1 MIDSTLG
8 RTVAHRIRH
17 SRVIALGDR
26 KSPICHTPAL
36 VGTENDL
43 KDATIGPEM
52 LPFIVNYDSSSL
64 PAKMKITGRGA
75 LSMPFDCE
83 EPQWE
88 CQLNHILPPSLEEA
102 DSGVRGGSYNG
113 LLALSWQSIMHD
125 SKLLELEEQP
135 EIIAIVDALQLA
147 NHPNKLV
154 NAIASIRVT
163 FPSSLIWC
171 PAISGP
177 DNLAILSWFG
187 VDLFDFTRSRQ
198 AESMGYILTTDG
210 PRMPYDGHDENHDFM
225 NQVGEWRRELSAVK
239 TAIENGSLRSLV
251 EKRSLNSPRLVEHL
265 RYHDRLMR
273 AALSEEME
281 AIEPMSDE
289 SLSVCKLVKGSPLR
303 RFVKEGTIIRCNSAV
318 SRQDPLIADWIHRI
332 RTTYKSPK
340 EQSKVLILLPC
351 SARKPYSMSQSHRRF
366 RRNLRHRPLH
376 EVIVTAPLGLV
387 PRELEELWPAG
398 HYDIPVTGDWDREE
412 IENIQSLVKSIVC
425 NNEYEL
431 VINHSGVD
439 LEDSEIGVEIIDTR
453 KGESAGSKSSLERLH
468 LASEDA
474 ASHFHSGYRMSE
486 KEHLLIK
493 MKAISRWLHNNDDW
507 LVRAH
512 VGGKPPRWKILDGKE
527 QLAMWHPQDGRFA
540 FAKGTLNLLAESQTL
555 SEVHLNDGPK
565 LEGDIFSP
573 MINQVVGDV
582 RIGDEIL
589 LFRARKLIGSARSI
603 ASKWEY
609 FGSPGMVAKTK
620 HRL

>member
-8 RTVAHRIRH
+8 RTVAHRLRH

-26 KSPICHTPAL
+26 KSPICKTPAL

-43 KDATIGPEM
+43 EDANIGAEIV
-52 LPFIVNYDSSSL
+52 PFIVGYDSTSL

-75 LSMPFDCE
+75 LTMPFDCDN
-83 EPQWE
+83 PKWE

-102 DSGVRGGSYNG
+102 DSGVRGRSNSGV
-113 LLALSWQSIMHD
+113 LAISWQSLMHD
-125 SKLLELEEQP
+125 VNLLELEEQP

-154 NAIASIRVT
+154 TAISAIRVT

-171 PAISGP
+171 PGIGGP

-198 AESMGYILTTDG
+198 AESMGYILTQDG
-210 PRMPYDGHDENHDFM
+210 PRKPHAEYGESCDFL
-225 NQVGEWRRELSAVK
+225 NQVDYWSKELSAVK
-239 TAIENGSLRSLV
+239 IAIENGSLRALV
-251 EKRSLNSPRLVEHL
+251 EKRALNSPRLVEHL
-265 RYHDRLMR
+265 RHHDRLMR
-273 AALSEEME
+273 AALS
-281 AIEPMSDE
+281 DE
-289 SLSVCKLVKGSPLR
+289 IATSELLSKESSSVCKLVKGAPLR
-303 RFVKEGTIIRCNSAV
+303 RFVKDGTILRCNSAI

-332 RTTYKSPK
+332 DTKYRTPK
-340 EQSKVLILLPC
+340 EQSKVLILLPG

-376 EVIVTAPLGLV
+376 EVMVTAPLGLV

-398 HYDIPVTGDWDREE
+398 HYDIPVTGDWDKEE
-412 IENIQSLVKSIVC
+412 IDNIRNLVKSIVA

-431 VINHSGVD
+431 VINHSGID
-439 LEDSEIGVEIIDTR
+439 LEISEIGVETIDTR
-453 KGESAGSKSSLERLH
+453 IGESAGSKSSLERLN
-468 LASEDA
+468 LASEEA
-474 ASHFHSGYRMSE
+474 AERFYSGYRMSE
-486 KEHLLIK
+486 KQHLLIK

-507 LVRAH
+507 LAEAH
-512 VGGKPPRWKILDGKE
+512 VGGKPPRWKILRGKE
-527 QLAMWHPQDGRFA
+527 QLAMWHPRDGRFA
-540 FAKGTLNLLAESQTL
+540 FAKGTLEMLAESKTL

-565 LEGDIFSP
+565 LGGDIFSP
-573 MINQVVGDV
+573 MIKKVAGDV

-589 LFRARKLIGSARSI
+589 LFRGGQLIGSARSI

>member
-1 MIDSTLG
+1 VG
-8 RTVAHRIRH
+8 R
-17 SRVIALGDR
+17 
-26 KSPICHTPAL
+26 K
-36 VGTENDL
+36 NDL
-43 KDATIGPEM
+43 EEVEIGPETV
-52 LPFIVNYDSSSL
+52 PFVVDYDSSSL
-64 PAKMKITGRGA
+64 PATMQITGRGPLA
-75 LSMPFDCE
+75 MPFDNDN
-83 EPQWE
+83 PQWQ
-88 CQLNHILPPSLEEA
+88 CKLNHTLPPSLDEA
-102 DSGVRGGSYNG
+102 DSGVRSQSESG
-113 LLALSWQSIMHD
+113 LLAVSWQSLIHD
-125 SKLLELEEQP
+125 TKLTELGEQP

-147 NHPNKLV
+147 NHSEKLIT
-154 NAIASIRVT
+154 AISAIRAR

-171 PAISGP
+171 PAIGGP
-177 DNLAILSWFG
+177 DNLALLTWFG

-198 AESMGYILTTDG
+198 AESMGYLLTSDG
-210 PRMPYDGHDENHDFM
+210 PRQPYHGHHESSIFE
-225 NQVGEWRRELSAVK
+225 NQVSQWNQELSTVK

-251 EKRSLNSPRLVEHL
+251 DKRALNSPRLVEHL
-265 RYHDRLMR
+265 RYHDRLIR
-273 AALSEEME
+273 ASL
-281 AIEPMSDE
+281 SDE
-289 SLSVCKLVKGSPLR
+289 MAAKEQLAKESASVCKLLNGAPLR
-303 RFVKEGTIIRCNSAV
+303 RFVKDGTILRCNSEI
-318 SRQDPLIADWIHRI
+318 SRNDPLIADWIQRI
-332 RTTYKSPK
+332 ETKYRTPE

-398 HYDIPVTGDWDREE
+398 HYDIPVTGDWAIEE
-412 IENIQSLVKSIVC
+412 VENIRNLVKAIVA

-439 LEDSEIGVEIIDTR
+439 FDASQIGVELIDTR
-453 KGESAGSKSSLERLH
+453 NGDSAGSQSSLERLNN
-468 LASEDA
+468 ASEDA
-474 ASHFHSGYRMSE
+474 AKRFHSGYRMSE
-486 KEHLLIK
+486 KQHLLIK

-507 LVRAH
+507 LSKAH

-540 FAKGTLNLLAESQTL
+540 FAKGVLNLLAESKTL
-555 SEVHLNDGPK
+555 TEVHLIDGPK

-573 MINQVVGDV
+573 MIEKVVGDV

-589 LFRARKLIGSARSI
+589 LFRSGKLIGSARSI